1 MTKALASIISFLF
14 HPLLI
19 LTYSLVILILV
30 DPYAFGANA
39 LDNTKSKVL
48 IVRIFLSTFFI
59 PFLSILMLYFLGMV
73 KTLNLEDKM
82 DRTGPYII
90 TGIFYLWLFR
100 NFWDSTIV
108 PPLYATFM
116 LGATI
121 ALFLAFLINIF
132 SKISIHTVGIA
143 ALISMTILT
152 MVFIQYK
159 AFIILIPFLGTY
171 QVSVLNLLLGLVI
184 VAGFLGTCRFYLQ
197 KYQPNEIY
205 GGYMV
210 GFLAPFIALQ
220 IMVAFGKI
228 QLPVL

>member
-1 MTKALASIISFLF
+1 MTKAIAKTVSFLF

-19 LTYSLVILILV
+19 LTYSLVLLILV
-30 DPYAFGANA
+30 DPYAFGAN
-39 LDNTKSKVL
+39 DIYNPKSKIL
-48 IVRIFLSTFFI
+48 ILRIFLSTFFI

-73 KTLNLEDKM
+73 RTLNLEDKM

-100 NFWDSTIV
+100 NFWDSSII

-116 LGATI
+116 LGATV

-143 ALISMTILT
+143 ALISMIVLA
-152 MVFIQYK
+152 MVFIQNNT
-159 AFIILIPFLGTY
+159 FVVLIPFLGVF
-171 QVSVLNLLLGLVI
+171 QISILSLLLVVI
-184 VAGFLGTCRFYLQ
+184 VIAGILGTCRFYLQ
-197 KYQPNEIY
+197 NYEPNELY

-210 GFLAPFIALQ
+210 GLLSPFVALQ

-228 QLPVL
+228 QLPIL

>member
-1 MTKALASIISFLF
+1 MTKTLASIFSFVF

-19 LTYSLVILILV
+19 LTYGLVILILL
-30 DPYAFGANA
+30 DPYAFGTN
-39 LDNTKSKVL
+39 DINNTGSKIL
-48 IVRIFLSTFFI
+48 IIRIFLSTFFI

-73 KTLNLEDKM
+73 RTLSLEDKM

-100 NFWDSTIV
+100 NFWDSSLV
-108 PPLYATFM
+108 PPLYSTFM

-143 ALISMTILT
+143 ALISMMILAMMFT
-152 MVFIQYK
+152 PYN
-159 AFIILIPFLGTY
+159 AFIVLIPFIGTF
-171 QVSVLNLLLGLVI
+171 QISLMNLLLALILAAGL
-184 VAGFLGTCRFYLQ
+184 LGTCRFYLQ
-197 KYQPNEIY
+197 NYEPNEVY

-210 GFLAPFIALQ
+210 GFLSPFIALQ
-220 IMVAFGKI
+220 IMVAFSKI
-228 QLPVL
+228 QIPVL

>member
-1 MTKALASIISFLF
+1 MTKAIAKTVSFLF

-30 DPYAFGANA
+30 DPYAFGAN
-39 LDNTKSKVL
+39 DIYNPTSKIL
-48 IVRIFLSTFFI
+48 IIRIFLSTFFI

-73 KTLNLEDKM
+73 RTLSLEDKM

-100 NFWDSTIV
+100 NFWDSSII

-143 ALISMTILT
+143 ALISMIVLT

-159 AFIILIPFLGTY
+159 AFLILIPFIGTF
-171 QVSVLNLLLGLVI
+171 QISLLNLLLGLI
-184 VAGFLGTCRFYLQ
+184 IIAGLLGTCRFYLQ
-197 KYQPNEIY
+197 KYEPNELY

-210 GFLAPFIALQ
+210 GLLSPFIALQ
-220 IMVAFGKI
+220 IMVTFGKI
-228 QLPVL
+228 QLPIL

>member
-1 MTKALASIISFLF
+1 MTKAIAKTVSFLF

-19 LTYSLVILILV
+19 LTYSLVLLILV
-30 DPYAFGANA
+30 DPYAFGAN
-39 LDNTKSKVL
+39 DIYNPKSKIL
-48 IVRIFLSTFFI
+48 ILRIFLSTFFI

-73 KTLNLEDKM
+73 RTLNLEDKM

-100 NFWDSTIV
+100 NFWDSSII

-116 LGATI
+116 LGATV

-143 ALISMTILT
+143 ALISMIVLT
-152 MVFIQYK
+152 MVFIQNN
-159 AFIILIPFLGTY
+159 AFVVLIPFIGVF
-171 QVSVLNLLLGLVI
+171 QISVLNLLLGVI
-184 VAGFLGTCRFYLQ
+184 IIAGVLGTCRYYLQ
-197 KYQPNEIY
+197 NYEPNELY

-228 QLPVL
+228 QLPIL